1 MGIVKVHLTNQMNNE
16 RKSKSESGIDIV
28 QFNKDFESADKKF
41 VVYMTPGCIHCINL
55 YKTFYSLAKSL
66 NGKIVKDDEHVV
78 IAALY
83 VDGNNVNNNDVLG
96 ITPLAGNLSN
106 ITRNMYPT
114 LFLYDNHAID
124 ERYEGD
130 RSPGVL
136 KQWLI
141 KKLGII
147 VDKNVGKINEG
158 SKRKTRRKW
167 KIRGKKKV
175 KKKKKKPSRW
185 NKIRKYTRK
194 LSIMKRL
201 KRRKKKRGRKS
212 KKSKTKL
219 KSKARKI
226 MKAFTRKLLNL

>member
-1 MGIVKVHLTNQMNNE
+1 MGIVKVHLTNPMNNE

-66 NGKIVKDDEHVV
+66 NGKLVKDDENVV

-83 VDGNNVNNNDVLG
+83 VDDNNVNNNDVLG

-114 LFLYDNHAID
+114 LFLYDNHDKD

-130 RSPGVL
+130 RSPAVL

-141 KKLGII
+141 KKLGVI
-147 VDKNVGKINEG
+147 VDKNVGKLDEG
-158 SKRKTRRKW
+158 SKRKTRRK
-167 KIRGKKKV
+167 IRRRKKV
-175 KKKKKKPSRW
+175 KKKKKKKTSRW

-201 KRRKKKRGRKS
+201 RRRKPRKRKKS
-212 KKSKTKL
+212 KKSKKKL
-219 KSKARKI
+219 KSKAMKI

>member
-1 MGIVKVHLTNQMNNE
+1 MGIVKVHLTNPMNNE
-16 RKSKSESGIDIV
+16 RKSKSESGINIV

-55 YKTFYSLAKSL
+55 YKTFHSLAKSL
-66 NGKIVKDDEHVV
+66 NGKIVKDDEHAV

-83 VDGNNVNNNDVLG
+83 VDDNNVNNNDVLG
-96 ITPLAGNLSN
+96 ITPLAGNLSS

-114 LFLYDNHAID
+114 LFLYDNHDKD

-130 RSPGVL
+130 RSPEVL

-147 VDKNVGKINEG
+147 VDKNVGKLDEG
-158 SKRKTRRKW
+158 SKRKTRRK
-167 KIRGKKKV
+167 IRGRKKV
-175 KKKKKKPSRW
+175 KKKKKKKSSRW

-201 KRRKKKRGRKS
+201 RRRKKKKVKKS
-212 KKSKTKL
+212 KKSKKKL